1 MQTQSKQVIDIAKVV
16 GGGYGTFWRFKGRY
30 CVVKGSRASKKSKT
44 TALWHIY
51 NIMKYP
57 GANALV
63 VRKTERTLKDSVFSD
78 LRWAI
83 DRLGVTEFWKA
94 TTNPLELTYVPTGQ
108 KILFRGFDDSLKIT
122 SISVPKG
129 ILCFVWC
136 EECYE
141 ISKEEDFDMLDE
153 SIRGSLDGYP
163 GLFKRLTLTMNPWS
177 DKHWVRRRFFDP
189 PNTENKLA
197 MTTTWRCNEWLDDN
211 DKRLFEEMKIRNPRR
226 WRVASE
232 GEWGVIDG
240 LIYDNWVEKEFDHK
254 EVSKRSGVHAVFG
267 LDFGFSNDPSALF
280 CGLIDP
286 NQKEIY
292 VFDEMYEKN
301 MTNPKIAEEVI
312 RMGFAKEKI
321 TADSAEPKSI
331 EELYGLG
338 MRRIRKA
345 RKGRD
350 SIRAGIN
357 YIQNFK
363 IIIHP
368 RCVNFLTEISNYIWE
383 EDKLGNKTNK
393 PIDDFNHL
401 MDAMRYALEDFSR
414 GSLVGFD

>member
-1 MQTQSKQVIDIAKVV
+1 MENKRVIDMAKIV
-16 GGGYGTFWRFKGRY
+16 GGGYGEFFRFKGRY
-30 CVVKGSRASKKSKT
+30 CVVKGSRGSKKSKT
-44 TALWHIY
+44 TAIWMIY
-51 NIMKYP
+51 NIMKYN
-57 GANALV
+57 GANGLV

-78 LRWAI
+78 LRWSI
-83 DRLGVTEFWKA
+83 ERLGVTDFWKA
-94 TTNPLELTYVPTGQ
+94 TTNPLELTYIPTGQ
-108 KILFRGFDDSLKIT
+108 KILFRGFDDALKIT

-129 ILCFVWC
+129 VLSFVWV
-136 EECYE
+136 EEAYE
-141 ISKEEDFDMLDE
+141 LTNEADFDMLDE
-153 SIRGSLDGYP
+153 SIRGTTEDYP
-163 GLFKRLTLTMNPWS
+163 GLFKRINITFNPWT
-177 DKHWVRRRFFDP
+177 DKHWLKRRFFDT

-197 MTTTWRCNEWLDDN
+197 MTTTYRCNEWLDEN
-211 DKRLFEEMKIRNPRR
+211 DRKLFEEMKIRNPRR
-226 WRVASE
+226 WRVAAN

-240 LIYDNWVEKEFDHK
+240 LIYDNWIEKEFDHR
-254 EVSKRSGVHAVFG
+254 EVSKRTGVKSVFG
-267 LDFGFSNDPSALF
+267 LDFGFSNDPTALF

-292 VFDEMYEKN
+292 VFDEMYEKA
-301 MTNPKIAEEVI
+301 MTNPMIAEEI
-312 RMGFAKEKI
+312 IKMGYGKEKMV
-321 TADSAEPKSI
+321 ADCADPKSI

-338 MRRIRKA
+338 LRRIRRS

-357 YIQNFK
+357 YIQNYK

-383 EDKLGNKTNK
+383 EDKMGNKTNK

-401 MDAMRYALEDFSR
+401 MDAMRYALEDYSR